1 MNKYLYMII
10 FGILIYLLLNRY
22 NCFSVGIPQYIITV
36 SPDGSDIDIRPSK
49 YSENQGTWEVN
60 DDGVVLSSTNKVIR
74 GDSSIYYVYGM
85 DEDTARINFEEYM
98 SILQSTAGAGGG
110 GAGGP
115 AGNVRAIGNV
125 RAMCS
130 VELNKSTYMIFARK
144 ISKFIL
150 RPYNKYKDD
159 PEFSHDSRGEK
170 PLQKA
175 VSYTLQN
182 DNIPLFYNAS
192 RFYYTIANKV
202 KNNSIDDLTI
212 NEPSDSATISSSTS
226 LFNWSF
232 GDSSIYTSVFSV
244 STCLS
249 DLTVEESATDLYLNP
264 EHNTRSEWNE
274 YNLQQIQDF
283 IKSHIPESTTGAD
296 RTRIEEII
304 DGIDISDLLTR
315 VLIVLKPISTDDSD
329 IDALLENNVRVTLRY
344 GVNRRETTREEIID
358 FNQKITRFERINVQG
373 RLLYRNTDW
382 NAKVFLSTDQEGIIN
397 RFT

>member
-1 MNKYLYMII
+1 
-10 FGILIYLLLNRY
+10 
-22 NCFSVGIPQYIITV
+22 
-36 SPDGSDIDIRPSK
+36 
-49 YSENQGTWEVN
+49 
-60 DDGVVLSSTNKVIR
+60 
-74 GDSSIYYVYGM
+74 
-85 DEDTARINFEEYM
+85 
-98 SILQSTAGAGGG
+98 
-110 GAGGP
+110 
-115 AGNVRAIGNV
+115 
-125 RAMCS
+125 MCS

-344 GVNRRETTREEIID
+344 GINRRETTREEIID

>member
-22 NCFSVGIPQYIITV
+22 NGFSVGIPQYIITV

-98 SILQSTAGAGGG
+98 SILQSTAG
-110 GAGGP
+110 
-115 AGNVRAIGNV
+115 NV

-130 VELNKSTYMIFARK
+130 VELTKSTYMIFARK

-249 DLTVEESATDLYLNP
+249 DLTVEESATDLYFNP

-382 NAKVFLSTDQEGIIN
+382 NAKVFLSTDQQDIIN
-397 RFT
+397 MFT

>member
-1 MNKYLYMII
+1 MII

-22 NCFSVGIPQYIITV
+22 NSFSVGIPQYIITV
-36 SPDGSDIDIRPSK
+36 SPDGSDIYIRPSQ
-49 YSENQGTWEVN
+49 YSENQRTWEVN

-98 SILQSTAGAGGG
+98 SILQSTAG
-110 GAGGP
+110 
-115 AGNVRAIGNV
+115 NVRAIGNV
-125 RAMCS
+125 RALCS
-130 VELNKSTYMIFARK
+130 VELTKSTYMIFARK

-170 PLQKA
+170 PLREA

-249 DLTVEESATDLYLNP
+249 DLTVEESATDLYFNP
-264 EHNTRSEWNE
+264 EHNTYSEWNE
-274 YNLQQIQDF
+274 FNLQQIQDF

-382 NAKVFLSTDQEGIIN
+382 NAKVFLSTDQQDIIN
-397 RFT
+397 MFT

>member
-1 MNKYLYMII
+1 MII

-22 NCFSVGIPQYIITV
+22 NGFSVGIPQYIITV

-98 SILQSTAGAGGG
+98 SILQSTAG
-110 GAGGP
+110 
-115 AGNVRAIGNV
+115 NV

-130 VELNKSTYMIFARK
+130 VELTKSTYMIFARK

-249 DLTVEESATDLYLNP
+249 DLTVEESATDLYFNP

-382 NAKVFLSTDQEGIIN
+382 NAKVFLSTDQQDIIN
-397 RFT
+397 MFT

>member
-1 MNKYLYMII
+1 MNKYLCMII
-10 FGILIYLLLNRY
+10 IGILIYLLLNQY
-22 NCFSVGIPQYIITV
+22 DGFSVGIPQYIITV
-36 SPDGSDIDIRPSK
+36 SPDGNDIDIRPSQ
-49 YSENQGTWEVN
+49 YSENQRTWEVN
-60 DDGVVLSSTNKVIR
+60 DDGVVLSPTNKVIR
-74 GDSSIYYVYGM
+74 GDSSIYYVYGV
-85 DEDTARINFEEYM
+85 DEDNAHRNFEEYM
-98 SILQSTAGAGGG
+98 NILQITAG
-110 GAGGP
+110 
-115 AGNVRAIGNV
+115 NLDT

-130 VELNKSTYMIFARK
+130 VALTKSTYMIFAQK

-170 PLQKA
+170 PLRKA

-202 KNNSIDDLTI
+202 KNNSIHDLTI
-212 NEPSDSATISSSTS
+212 NEPLDSATISSSTS

-249 DLTVEESATDLYLNP
+249 DLTVEESATGLYFNP
-264 EHNTRSEWNE
+264 ENSTNSEWDE

-315 VLIVLKPISTDDSD
+315 VLIVLEPISTDDSD

-344 GVNRRETTREEIID
+344 GFKSRETTREEIIGM
-358 FNQKITRFERINVQG
+358 NQIITRFERINVQG